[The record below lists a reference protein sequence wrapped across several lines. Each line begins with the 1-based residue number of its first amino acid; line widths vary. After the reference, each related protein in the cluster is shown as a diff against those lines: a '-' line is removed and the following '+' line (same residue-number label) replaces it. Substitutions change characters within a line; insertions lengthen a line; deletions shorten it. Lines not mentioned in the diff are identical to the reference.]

1 MATTGSISISPVLSS
16 GAGDRRS
23 VIASSPSITS
33 GLTASPSVAFRS
45 FFARR
50 TSYTNLQPSPDP
62 SLSTYDNIGSPLS
75 PVISAFAPSNQPLPV
90 YGEAMD
96 GGDEI
101 RFYVEIARVKHL
113 EGLYCVEVKRMRG
126 GQWGYKA
133 VYDVLIKSLDL
144 GVS

>member
-1 MATTGSISISPVLSS
+1 MLSN
-16 GAGDRRS
+16 
-23 VIASSPSITS
+23 SPSMTS
-33 GLTASPSVAFRS
+33 NLTASPSLAFRS

-50 TSYTNLQPSPDP
+50 TSSSNLSSPDP
-62 SLSTYDNIGSPLS
+62 SSSTYDNIGSPLS
-75 PVISAFAPSNQPLPV
+75 PVISAFSPSNQPLPV

-126 GQWGYKA
+126 GMWGYKA
-133 VYDVLIKSLDL
+133 VYDSLIKSLDL